1 MRLKI
6 ALLAAATAV
15 TILPALMPASAQA
28 YRGDCGNTR
37 ANNQAAGAVLG
48 AVLGGVLGSNV
59 SARGHRGDGT
69 AVGAVVGAL
78 AGSEIGRGGTDCRSA
93 YGYNNPPYPQPY
105 PPPPPAYGGYDGLDG
120 GGGYSQNG
128 YRDDYRYSGD
138 ESGYTERYDMSHTD
152 RLAARDRRQYIDRDY
167 AGRECSSA
175 KQITRL
181 PDGTE
186 IRRPVEACRD
196 TYYGD
201 WTIRD

>member
-6 ALLAAATAV
+6 ALLAASTAL
-15 TILPALMPASAQA
+15 TILPSLMPASAQA

-78 AGSEIGRGGTDCRSA
+78 AGSEIGRSASDCRSA
-93 YGYNNPPYPQPY
+93 YGYNEPPY
-105 PPPPPAYGGYDGLDG
+105 PPPPPAYGGYDGLQG
-120 GGGYSQNG
+120 GLGYSQNG
-128 YRDDYRYSGD
+128 YHDDYRYSGD
-138 ESGYTERYDMSHTD
+138 GSGYAGGYDMSHAD
-152 RLAARDRRQYIDRDY
+152 RLAARDRREYIVREDV
-167 AGRECSSA
+167 GRECSNA
-175 KQITRL
+175 KQITRF
-181 PDGTE
+181 PDGSE
-186 IRRPVEACRD
+186 IRRPVKACRD

-201 WTIRD
+201 WTIGD